1 MQTKRKNVIK
11 KVTDV
16 LMTVLL
22 LCLMAYQVTG
32 ETLHEFCGIAMTV
45 LLIVHHILNFRWY
58 KSLFKGKYN
67 AYRVVTVAV
76 NTLLLASIS
85 LTALCGMAMSSHAV
99 PFLYGMLPVSFA
111 RRFHLAMSFWSFI
124 LMGLHLGLHIP
135 AMTAGFKWNG
145 RIKTAVAAI
154 FAVVSGIGFWLFVKN
169 GIPDYIFFRTP
180 FAFFD
185 YEKAAALVFLE
196 NLAILTAFAFLGA
209 SIASLIKAAR
219 TENGANPGIRL
230 VRSAVP
236 LAQTVTAAEGF
247 KTAAKGGKTLI
258 VFFSWSGNTR
268 GVAREIQKQ
277 TGADVFEITLVH
289 PYSSNYN
296 TVLMETQEDQHR
308 QARPE
313 IKDSPANIEG
323 YDTILLGYPNWW
335 ASIPMPIATFLE
347 SYDFS
352 GKTIIPFC
360 SHGGGRF
367 GQSLTAI
374 AKLAPDAVIGEGLSI
389 HYSGGSSLSDDVS
402 AWLDTNGIKRK

>member
-32 ETLHEFCGIAMTV
+32 ETLHEFGGIAMTV

-58 KSLFKGKYN
+58 KSLFNGKYN

-76 NTLLLASIS
+76 NTFLLASIS
-85 LTALCGMAMSSHAV
+85 LTALCGMAMSSHAA

-124 LMGLHLGLHIP
+124 LMGFHLGLHVP

-185 YEKAAALVFLE
+185 YEKAAVLVFLE
-196 NLAILTAFAFLGA
+196 NLAILIAFAFLGA

-219 TENGANPGIRL
+219 AENGDKKTKTLFSVCL
-230 VRSAVP
+230 VLLSLLIGATLIICTVGKNEASP
-236 LAQTVTAAEGF
+236 SWSDPTAQT
-247 KTAAKGGKTLI
+247 
-258 VFFSWSGNTR
+258 
-268 GVAREIQKQ
+268 Q
-277 TGADVFEITLVH
+277 TDGSE
-289 PYSSNYN
+289 
-296 TVLMETQEDQHR
+296 
-308 QARPE
+308 
-313 IKDSPANIEG
+313 
-323 YDTILLGYPNWW
+323 
-335 ASIPMPIATFLE
+335 
-347 SYDFS
+347 
-352 GKTIIPFC
+352 
-360 SHGGGRF
+360 
-367 GQSLTAI
+367 
-374 AKLAPDAVIGEGLSI
+374 APDDTPATST
-389 HYSGGSSLSDDVS
+389 DVKNDTDPADIVDVT
-402 AWLDTNGIKRK
+402 AWLDTNVIKRK

>member
-1 MQTKRKNVIK
+1 MQANRKNAIK
-11 KVTDV
+11 KVIDA
-16 LMTVLL
+16 LLTVLL

-32 ETLHEFCGIAMTV
+32 ETLHEFGGIAMTV

-58 KSLFKGKYN
+58 QSLFKGKYN

-135 AMTAGFKWNG
+135 AMTAGFKLNG

-185 YEKAAALVFLE
+185 YEKAAVLVFLE

-209 SIASLIKAAR
+209 SIASLIKAAQSKGNARKSR
-219 TENGANPGIRL
+219 TFITAIL
-230 VRSAVP
+230 VLSALLICAALTVCTGGKKGTSP
-236 LAQTVTAAEGF
+236 SWIDPTAQT
-247 KTAAKGGKTLI
+247 
-258 VFFSWSGNTR
+258 
-268 GVAREIQKQ
+268 Q
-277 TGADVFEITLVH
+277 TDGSEAPDDTPATSTDVKYDT
-289 PYSSNYN
+289 
-296 TVLMETQEDQHR
+296 D
-308 QARPE
+308 
-313 IKDSPANIEG
+313 PANVG
-323 YDTILLGYPNWW
+323 
-335 ASIPMPIATFLE
+335 
-347 SYDFS
+347 
-352 GKTIIPFC
+352 
-360 SHGGGRF
+360 
-367 GQSLTAI
+367 
-374 AKLAPDAVIGEGLSI
+374 
-389 HYSGGSSLSDDVS
+389 DVT